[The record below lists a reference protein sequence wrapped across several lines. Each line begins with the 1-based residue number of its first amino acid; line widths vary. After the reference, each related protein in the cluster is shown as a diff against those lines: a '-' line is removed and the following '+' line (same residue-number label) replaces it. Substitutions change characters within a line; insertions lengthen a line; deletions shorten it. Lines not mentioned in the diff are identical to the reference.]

1 MNKLL
6 LSFSILFL
14 LFSACDIKEEGV
26 SDALIVEVE
35 NPYGTQL
42 ITNYKVPFY
51 AKNRA
56 GNDLTSGAVFYV
68 NAVAQSTNEILFDR
82 AGSYE
87 ITASVSLDGQT
98 VNSDVYTVHVI
109 EPRHTTKIMVED
121 YTGTWC
127 TNCPRVA
134 YKLEQAVAQNPHIVP
149 VAIHYSRWA
158 GDDPFG
164 FSEVT
169 TLTQAYNIQG
179 LPSPIVNRTLGF
191 VWDENY
197 GTLEAE
203 TNKSQAL
210 GLAISSSV
218 SGNTLNIDVAVRFD
232 MDLSKKNLNLVL
244 YLTEN
249 GLHADQANGT
259 SYYGGQDPIP
269 DFEQKHCLRSALI
282 GLYGTTIPSGETTA
296 NAIYHYQFSGSIPAE
311 VNDINNCDIEAF
323 VIDGNDQHAPL
334 INIQKA
340 AVGTIKDFD

>member
-1 MNKLL
+1 MKKLFF
-6 LSFSILFL
+6 SFAVLIL
-14 LFSACDIKEEGV
+14 LFTSCDIKEEGV
-26 SDALIVEVE
+26 SDALIIEVD

-56 GNDLTSGAVFYV
+56 GNDLTSSAVFYV
-68 NAVAQSTNEILFDR
+68 NGIAQSTNEISFEQT
-82 AGSYE
+82 GSYE
-87 ITASVSLDGQT
+87 ITTSVTLDGQT
-98 VNSDVYTVHVI
+98 INSDAYAINVI
-109 EPRHTTKIMVED
+109 EPRHSTKIMVED

-134 YKLEQAVAQNPHIVP
+134 YKLEQAVSSNNHIIP
-149 VAIHYSRWA
+149 VAIHYSRWS

-164 FSEVT
+164 FSEIR
-169 TLTQAYNIQG
+169 TLTSDYNISA

-197 GTLEAE
+197 STLQAE
-203 TNKSQAL
+203 LEKSQPL
-210 GLAISSSV
+210 GLAVYSNV
-218 SGNTLNIDVAVRFD
+218 SGSTLNIDVSVRFD
-232 MDLSKKNLNLVL
+232 MDMSKKNLNLVL

-269 DFEQKHCLRSALI
+269 NFEQKHCLRAALI
-282 GLYGTTIPSGETTA
+282 GLYGTTIPAGETTA
-296 NAIYHYQFSGSIPAE
+296 NAVYHYNYSGSIPAE
-311 VNDINNCDIEAF
+311 VSDINNCDIEAF
-323 VIDGNDQHAPL
+323 IIDGNDKNAKL

-340 AVGTIKDFD
+340 AVGETKDFD

>member
-1 MNKLL
+1 MKKLL
-6 LSFSILFL
+6 FGFAILTL
-14 LFSACDIKEEGV
+14 LYTSCDIKEEGV
-26 SDALIVEVE
+26 SDALIIEVT

-42 ITNYKVPFY
+42 ITNYNIPFQ

-56 GNDLTSGAVFYV
+56 GNDLTSSAVFYV
-68 NAVAQSTNEILFDR
+68 NGVAQDANEISFEQT
-82 AGSYE
+82 GSYE
-87 ITASVSLDGQT
+87 ITASVTLDGQT
-98 VNSDVYTVHVI
+98 INSDIYTVNVI
-109 EPRHTTKIMVED
+109 NPRHTTKIMVED

-134 YKLEQAVAQNPHIVP
+134 YKLDQAVSQNAHIIP
-149 VAIHYSRWA
+149 VAIHYARWT

-164 FSEVT
+164 FNDVGV
-169 TLTQAYNIQG
+169 LTSDFNISA

-197 GTLEAE
+197 STLQAE
-203 TNKSQAL
+203 LEKTQPL
-210 GLAISSSV
+210 GLAISSNV
-218 SGNTLNIDVAVRFD
+218 SGSTLNIDVSVRFD

-269 DFEQKHCLRSALI
+269 NFEQKHCLRNALI
-282 GLYGTTIPSGETTA
+282 GLYGTAIPSGETLA
-296 NAIYHYQFSGSIPAE
+296 NAVYHYQYSGNIPAE
-311 VNDINNCDIEAF
+311 VSDINNCDIVAF
-323 VIDGNDQHAPL
+323 IIDGNDQHAKL

-340 AVGTIKDFD
+340 AVGETKDVD